1 MSAMARLLLLAA
13 LALACGLLAA
23 PPAHAAEAGVSAQR
37 VVLGMSVPLTG
48 PLAPYGSDLAQG
60 LKLGLAQANAGSGVN
75 GRSIE
80 LVVKDDG
87 GRPEQALANTRALLD
102 AGVLALTGYHGP
114 RSLEAVLPLIEQA
127 GVPLL
132 GAASSAEL
140 LREPVRAAVFN
151 LRAGAREEAEAM
163 VLQLDTL
170 GITNVAAIVQDDALG
185 RAGLEGLQFQ
195 LTRLALRPT
204 AVLRL
209 PADADAATSTS
220 AVGAACR
227 TSPQAL
233 MLALDARNTL
243 AVIRA
248 ARHQDCRPQFYVM
261 SEAGAQLLAGA
272 AATGELAGVVVSQV
286 VPHPAATS
294 LPVVADFQRHAA
306 QARLKPSHPALEG
319 YLYARA
325 IVEALRRCGRDPTRS
340 GLVAALEAR
349 PLDLG
354 GYLLKFTPAD
364 HRGSRFTEMTIVT
377 QDGKFR
383 R

>member
-1 MSAMARLLLLAA
+1 MSLTRLLSLA
-13 LALACGLLAA
+13 LALACALPA
-23 PPAHAAEAGVSAQR
+23 AHAVEAGVSAQR

-48 PLAPYGSDLAQG
+48 PLAPYGGDLAQG
-60 LKLGLAQANAGSGVN
+60 LKLGLAQANAGGGVN

-80 LVVKDDG
+80 LLVKDDAG
-87 GRPEQALANTRALLD
+87 QPEHAVANTRALLD

-140 LREPVRAAVFN
+140 LREPMRPAVFN

-163 VLQLDTL
+163 VLQLDTV
-170 GITNVAAIVQDDALG
+170 GITEVAAIVQDDALG

-204 AVLRL
+204 AMVHL
-209 PADADAATSTS
+209 PANADPAAS
-220 AVGAACR
+220 AGAAAAACR
-227 TSPQAL
+227 TTPQAL
-233 MLALDARNTL
+233 VLSLDARNTL

-248 ARHQDCRPQFYVM
+248 ARHQGCRPQFYVM
-261 SEAGAQLLAGA
+261 SEAGAQLQAGA
-272 AATGELAGVVVSQV
+272 AAPGELAGVVVSQV
-286 VPHPAATS
+286 VPHPAAMS
-294 LPVVADFQRHAA
+294 LPVVADFQRHAV
-306 QARLKPSHPALEG
+306 QAGLKPSHPALEG

-325 IVEALRRCGRDPTRS
+325 IVEALRRCGRDPTRG
-340 GLVAALEAR
+340 GLIAALEAR

-354 GYLLKFTPAD
+354 GYHLKFTPAD